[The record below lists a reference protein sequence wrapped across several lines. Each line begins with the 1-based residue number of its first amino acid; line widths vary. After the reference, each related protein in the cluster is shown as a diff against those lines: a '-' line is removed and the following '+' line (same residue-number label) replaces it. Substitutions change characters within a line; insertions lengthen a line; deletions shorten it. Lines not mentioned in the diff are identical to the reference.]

1 MIEEALVSLGAVHL
15 NTHRSYR
22 LPHVCNL
29 SFEGV
34 DGQALMRVLSTR
46 LAVSSGSA
54 CTSAVP
60 EPSYVLRALGRSEE
74 LAAAAIR
81 LALGRPSTA
90 DEVKQAIDIIRD
102 AVLTLRQQGH
112 YIQHRP

>member
-1 MIEEALVSLGAVHL
+1 
-15 NTHRSYR
+15 
-22 LPHVCNL
+22 
-29 SFEGV
+29 
-34 DGQALMRVLSTR
+34 MRVLSTQ

-81 LALGRPSTA
+81 LAVGRPSTA
-90 DEVKQAIDIIRD
+90 DEVKQAIDIIRKD
-102 AVLTLRQQGH
+102 KKMEKYDLSVAADKKNFLAKYGEPPVA
-112 YIQHRP
+112 PPPPPPVEPPPPPKPPKKA